1 MSGRRIAI
9 VLLIGGI
16 IVLLLAVVA
25 YLVLQN
31 RDTPTPSPPEATT
44 DPNAT
49 PGIGQVIDTPQPT
62 AATYLEVVVS
72 LQTVPRGHRMTAEE
86 LRIDLLPAEDV
97 GPNVITRIEDAVG
110 LYARTDIF
118 QGEILTVNSLVGDP
132 RLVGIEE
139 YGPSSLIPQ
148 GFVAQAVP
156 MDRLSSVG
164 YGLAAGDSVDVLL
177 SFMISEVDPEFQTL
191 LENSA
196 TFVLEQ
202 VSEDGQ
208 STFSI
213 LVLDPLGRFET
224 LPTGES
230 AMISPSEPQR
240 PMRVA
245 ILLQN
250 AKVIQ
255 VGPYVPGETGIPPTA
270 TPTPTVAPDI
280 TPTPGAG
287 PVFTPTP
294 VPPDVLLLALAPQQ
308 QLLLK
313 YAVEVGADIDYAL
326 RPPNDSQIYAVENVD
341 VAYILSRFGI
351 DIPADFEYTLE
362 PVLVTVTP
370 PPPETTP
377 TPTQ

>member
-9 VLLIGGI
+9 LLLIGGI
-16 IVLLLAVVA
+16 IVLLLAAIAYVA
-25 YLVLQN
+25 LQN
-31 RDTPTPSPPEATT
+31 RGTPTPPAADVTP

-49 PGIGQVIDTPQPT
+49 PGADEVAATLPPT
-62 AATYLEVVVS
+62 AAAFVEVVVS
-72 LQTVPRGHRMTAEE
+72 LQTVPRGHQMTEAE
-86 LRIDLLPAEDV
+86 LRVDLLPAEDV

-110 LYARTDIF
+110 LYARADIF
-118 QGEILTVNSLVGDP
+118 QGEVLTVNSLVGDP

-164 YGLAAGDSVDVLL
+164 YALAAGDSVDVLL
-177 SFMISEVDPEFQTL
+177 SFMITEVDPEFQSL

-196 TFVLEQ
+196 AFTLEQ

-213 LVLDPLGRFET
+213 LILDPLGRFEA
-224 LPTGES
+224 LPTGEN

-250 AKVIQ
+250 ARVVQ

-270 TPTPTVAPDI
+270 TPTPTVAPEI
-280 TPTPGAG
+280 TPSPGPGVVLTPTPS
-287 PVFTPTP
+287 
-294 VPPDVLLLALAPQQ
+294 PPDVLLLALAPQQ

-326 RPPNDSQIYAVENVD
+326 RPPNDSQIYTVENVD